1 MFRRIPSKRALA
13 AVAKLRGR
21 RLETRWPFLP
31 RAEGKALNL
40 TFDDLLEL
48 QWARSRDFLFVT
60 IGAYD
65 GLANDP
71 ISRFAREHPC
81 RGILVE
87 PQPAVFERLRTNFGQ
102 LPGMTLVNA
111 AIDETSG
118 SRALYYIPPDTA
130 GLPAWTEQIASFR
143 LDHLEK
149 HEPQAPGLTAHIR
162 SQPIRT
168 LSFHDLLNEFHVTAI
183 DVLQIDAEGMDAQLL
198 KWFPFQRLQ
207 PSVLHY
213 EIAHMT
219 AEEQHEIR
227 ARLEGLGYRV
237 FEADSPTDAMAVLP

>member
-13 AVAKLRGR
+13 AVAKLHGR
-21 RLETRWPFLP
+21 RLEMRWPFLP

-48 QWARSRDFLFVT
+48 QWARGRDFLFVT

-71 ISRFAREHPC
+71 ISRFACDHDC

-87 PQPAVFERLRTNFGQ
+87 PQPAVFERLRRNFEQ
-102 LPGMTLVNA
+102 FPRWTLLNA

-118 SRALYYIPPDTA
+118 SRTLYYVPEGSA

-143 LDHLEK
+143 REHLEK
-149 HEPQAPGLTAHIR
+149 HEAQAPGLAAHIR

-168 LSFHDLLNEFHVTAI
+168 ISFGDLLDEFHVSSI
-183 DVLQIDAEGMDAQLL
+183 DVLQIDAEGMDVQLL
-198 KWFPFQRLQ
+198 KWFPFHRLK
-207 PSVLHY
+207 PAVLHY
-213 EIAHMT
+213 ETAHMSG
-219 AEEQHEIR
+219 EEQREIR
-227 ARLEGLGYRV
+227 ERLEGLGYRV